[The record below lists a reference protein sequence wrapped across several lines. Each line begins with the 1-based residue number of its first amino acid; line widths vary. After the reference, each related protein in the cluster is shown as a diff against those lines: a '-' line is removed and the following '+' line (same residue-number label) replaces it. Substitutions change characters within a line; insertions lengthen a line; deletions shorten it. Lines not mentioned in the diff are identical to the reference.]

1 MTNLETCRN
10 EKENTT
16 VIAIEV
22 TQQSQK
28 PQKISSY
35 ACHICGLNGHKMTD
49 CPKFIEMQ
57 KMFCGK
63 YVTIVEIQPVA
74 KRQIVIIFV
83 NVVDVNVTTRSKAI
97 EEQVFKDRE
106 LRKTK
111 NAVHWER
118 KKWLKKS
125 MVETIQ

>member
-1 MTNLETCRN
+1 M
-10 EKENTT
+10 
-16 VIAIEV
+16 I
-22 TQQSQK
+22 
-28 PQKISSY
+28 
-35 ACHICGLNGHKMTD
+35 D
-49 CPKFIEMQ
+49 CPKFTKMQ

-74 KRQIVIIFV
+74 ERQIVTIFV

-97 EEQVFKDRE
+97 EEQVFKDRKP
-106 LRKTK
+106 RKAK
-111 NAVHWER
+111 SAVHWEE